1 MWKHFFFQI
10 LVWLWNLWSH
20 AFINQFM
27 IHFGKCLNYIWK
39 FFSLW
44 RWELMCFICISSHRL
59 CSSLFFT
66 LFSEIYIYLVDAYQ
80 LLIEVSFKLPNRDF
94 PGDPVAKTLLPLQG
108 AQAPSLLWEIRFRVL
123 HICTAW
129 PNQLNK
135 QKQQKTSK
143 YDSEFI

>member
-1 MWKHFFFQI
+1 
-10 LVWLWNLWSH
+10 
-20 AFINQFM
+20 
-27 IHFGKCLNYIWK
+27 
-39 FFSLW
+39 
-44 RWELMCFICISSHRL
+44 MCFICISSHRL

-123 HICTAW
+123 HICTA
-129 PNQLNK
+129 
-135 QKQQKTSK
+135 
-143 YDSEFI
+143 